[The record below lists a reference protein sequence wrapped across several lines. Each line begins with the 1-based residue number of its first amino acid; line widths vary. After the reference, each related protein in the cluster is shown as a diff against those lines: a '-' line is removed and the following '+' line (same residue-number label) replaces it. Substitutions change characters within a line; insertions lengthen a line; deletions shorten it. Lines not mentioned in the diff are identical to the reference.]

1 MSKLIEVKELY
12 VSYGQQ
18 EVLSNITFQIEEGDY
33 IGLVG
38 ANGSGKTTLVKAL
51 LGLVSISSG
60 EIVTFGGNGGRGS
73 IGYLPQVAVTGN
85 TLFPA
90 EVHEVVSVGLMGS
103 KGFPKRITKEDNSRI
118 DEILNM
124 LDIYNLKHKKIGD
137 LSGGQQQRVLLARAM
152 VSNPRLLIL
161 DEPTSALDPKV
172 RNEFFRLIKD
182 INEKKGTSIML
193 VSHDIGSI
201 RKCSRT
207 IMLLDREVLFFGDA
221 GDFPEHDSIH

>member
-1 MSKLIEVKELY
+1 MSKLIEVRELY

-60 EIVTFGGNGGRGS
+60 EIVSFGGSGGRGS

-118 DEILNM
+118 DEILYM

-182 INEKKGTSIML
+182 INENKGTSILL
-193 VSHDIGSI
+193 VSHDISSI
-201 RKCSRT
+201 RKCSRK
-207 IMLLDREVLFFGDA
+207 IMLLDREVLFFGPAMDY
-221 GDFPEHDSIH
+221 PEHDHIH